1 MVDHGPML
9 TDSERGMKQLDDPSL
24 PVTNGHHLPAND
36 PDNPMNWPMLRRIYV
51 SLVAWLFTAVV

>member
-24 PVTNGHHLPAND
+24 SITKGHHLQAND
-36 PDNPMNWPMLRRIYV
+36 PDNPMNWPMLRRLCI
-51 SLVAWLFTAVV
+51 SLVSWLFTAVV